1 MFRLIFGIYFT
12 HDFIIYLCRWRQ
24 PSNSTEETLVLPRLP
39 ALRLVWMSSPVPPRP
54 PLHHN
59 ARGIR
64 TRKAPSFSPYRWE
77 SGTILK
83 DLSKAHQQ
91 PITVRTAFANYV
103 KDSLLTLSKAK
114 YKKARSAINRLLSD
128 LKDED
133 SDGSSPHPSD
143 PASQP
148 LSTTSPAAPQFNFL
162 LRLVQLNLRAI
173 SVTSPHVAERAS

>member
-39 ALRLVWMSSPVPPRP
+39 ALRLAWMSSPVPPRP

-83 DLSKAHQQ
+83 DLSKAQQQ
-91 PITVRTAFANYV
+91 PITALQPSPTMWKTACWPCPRPSTKWRGRPSTGCCLTWWMRTVMEAPP
-103 KDSLLTLSKAK
+103 
-114 YKKARSAINRLLSD
+114 I
-128 LKDED
+128 
-133 SDGSSPHPSD
+133 
-143 PASQP
+143 PATHP

-173 SVTSPHVAERAS
+173 SATSPHVAERAS